1 MIIRFI
7 SLPLY
12 KKMSW
17 FRFVVFLFLAII
29 FFSFTKNRSGVL
41 STNTPIN
48 TDSLAIYF
56 QLYPNT
62 VPENEKKTLHE
73 IAEYNHIMTK
83 IDSSLLIQVMADS
96 ANKLCCFFKNAP
108 VCFDNP
114 TAPNFFRIHTEKDII
129 HQHKSYLEFNSES
142 KEDIVVKI
150 HYNFMERMDSVVIQ
164 QYSLLADSLFY
175 RKYNN
180 AYRLCA
186 SHLYQ
191 LQITSFD
198 TVYSIDPHT
207 LSETYRVLPNKRLI
221 QLH

>member
-1 MIIRFI
+1 MNQ
-7 SLPLY
+7 
-12 KKMSW
+12 
-17 FRFVVFLFLAII
+17 FRFVVFLCLAAV
-29 FFSFTKNRSGVL
+29 FFSFTKNRHRVL
-41 STNTPIN
+41 LANTPVN
-48 TDSLAIYF
+48 TDSLAIFF

-62 VPENEKKTLHE
+62 VPENEKKTLQD

-83 IDSSLLIQVMADS
+83 IDASLLIKVKADS
-96 ANKLCCFFKNAP
+96 VNKFCCFFKNAP

-114 TAPNFFRIHTEKDII
+114 TVPNFFRIHAEKDII

-164 QYSLLADSLFY
+164 QYSPLADSLFY

-207 LSETYRVLPNKRLI
+207 LLETYRVLPNKRLI